1 MKMTPLRIVLKN
13 GHAFTVHVAEPYEL
27 YRLLTAEAMAKP
39 DGSANIVVQGK
50 YYLNPY
56 EVAAIY
62 PDEIDRR
69 SVTDE
74 PEHRQFIH
82 DPNHDRFGWKAR
94 LAKQSD
100 EVDSH

>member
-1 MKMTPLRIVLKN
+1 MTLLNVVLKN
-13 GHAFTVHVAEPYEL
+13 GHTFFLMVEDVDEFYYDLDLGGRHGDIWLEKAE
-27 YRLLTAEAMAKP
+27 
-39 DGSANIVVQGK
+39 I
-50 YYLNPY
+50 
-56 EVAAIY
+56 AAIY
-62 PDEIDRR
+62 PEQIDSR

-100 EVDSH
+100 AVDSH